1 VRAQLDGEEAK
12 ESVRP
17 PKKEGDK
24 PPKNEDGEKP
34 PRKSKAKLRI
44 TNPNQE

>member
-1 VRAQLDGEEAK
+1 MRAQLDGEEAK

-24 PPKNEDGEKP
+24 PPKKEDGEKPPKNEDGEKP
-34 PRKSKAKLRI
+34 PKK
-44 TNPNQE
+44 E